1 MLRRPPNP
9 RQPLSR
15 LCACRSRTQRT
26 CSATQRQPVVTVSAT
41 SISSAGV
48 ASAQSRGQAL
58 SAATPHHRQ
67 LASLIKT
74 CSDTAALSQ
83 LIQQHAAALRINHVH
98 DALTQ
103 VAKLK
108 QSPPSAAD
116 EACIRQLVGLA
127 TAMLPGCDCQGLA
140 LMAQAVKKTRH
151 KDPAFTQELVAQA
164 TSQLQHFKP
173 KAAGSLFRALTKLNC
188 KDEDFLARL
197 QEQAAKGQDRD
208 MRRFTA
214 SLLACNSVDSLM
226 QLVQQRATSTPLD
239 CIHASTSLVMAAK
252 LMQTPLTSKDQASVN
267 SLITLAWCSL
277 ADCDSRAI
285 ASMAWALATLG
296 YRDTAFVQE
305 LVQQASKQLPQF
317 SAHSKGRM
325 LWALRQLGCED
336 EAFLQ
341 QLQAQNTQHKQG
353 DQQVSP
359 GADEESVTRQLTRA
373 IRACGSA
380 ERLTQLVRQQAER
393 LNHIHACTALM
404 RAAKLLQQPLS
415 AEEQACVGQLV
426 ELARTKLP
434 DCDGRQLAGMAWAA
448 MHLQHGDPAFMQQLG
463 QQASRRVS
471 EFDAKGAA
479 TVLQA
484 LTKHGL
490 HDELGAFMQQL
501 QEQQAAAAVAS
512 AAASAEGVGAGVKSH
527 PPHFPQPLSIVIAA
541 CDSVDSLAQL
551 VQRQAQALYPTQAS
565 TALCRLV
572 KLMQPPLSLSDEACA
587 RTALQLVQLA
597 ESRLPAMG
605 ANDLAKTAW
614 AVATLGFR
622 SQAFLSSLLQRLGGR
637 VQELSGRGTTSML
650 WALAKLGSEDEAL
663 IRQLVAQAGDN
674 VGEFRR
680 HDIFNTLQ
688 ALVMLRPEWRDA
700 GLVGKLVERAQP
712 QLEGFNR
719 HQVVDTAYALA
730 VLQHDDPRFTQQL
743 LRQAASSSSQL
754 NATAVS
760 DLLWAMAKLRQG
772 SADRR
777 LVQALIAQAK
787 ELGAR
792 SGLKVSTQRMCNL
805 AWALVALRHDDRDL
819 MQLLVQEASS
829 RMAANQLDHNTLANL
844 LRAMA
849 VLGHD
854 DPHFVNDAVNAVH
867 ELLQQDHA
875 ISLQDT
881 RKVLCNVLWALSMLQ
896 HDAAS
901 VAEPLINAAVIALN
915 DQEPGPG
922 DPGMQLRNCH
932 QYLVTMEGAGVVSSR
947 LQATIWYR
955 QLRAGCREA
964 MRQVAGG
971 YASAGPVQQAVL
983 AALRR
988 LPGCGG
994 AEMQQLTE
1002 DGDIYASLCFTLPGG
1017 TKVRCVTYYPLVAA
1031 MM

>member
-1 MLRRPPNP
+1 M
-9 RQPLSR
+9 
-15 LCACRSRTQRT
+15 
-26 CSATQRQPVVTVSAT
+26 
-41 SISSAGV
+41 
-48 ASAQSRGQAL
+48 
-58 SAATPHHRQ
+58 
-67 LASLIKT
+67 
-74 CSDTAALSQ
+74 
-83 LIQQHAAALRINHVH
+83 QQHAAALRSNHVR

-151 KDPAFTQELVAQA
+151 RDTAFTQELVAQA
-164 TSQLQHFKP
+164 TSQLQRFKP
-173 KAAGSLFRALTKLNC
+173 KAAGSLCRALTKLDC
-188 KDEDFLARL
+188 KDKDFLARL

-214 SLLACNSVDSLM
+214 SLLACGSVDSLM
-226 QLVQQRATSTPLD
+226 RLVQQRATSTPLD
-239 CIHASTSLVMAAK
+239 HIHASTSLVMAAK
-252 LMQTPLTSKDQASVN
+252 LMPTPLTSKDQASVN
-267 SLITLAWCSL
+267 SLIALAWCSL

-296 YRDTAFVQE
+296 HRDTAFVQE

-317 SAHSKGRM
+317 SAHRKGNM

-336 EAFLQ
+336 KEFLQ
-341 QLQAQNTQHKQG
+341 QLQAQSTQHKQGGQG
-353 DQQVSP
+353 DQQVSS
-359 GADEESVTRQLTRA
+359 GADEESVARQLTLSL
-373 IRACGSA
+373 RACGSA

-404 RAAKLLQQPLS
+404 RAAKLLQPPLS
-415 AEEQACVGQLV
+415 VEEQACVGELV

-434 DCDGRQLAGMAWAA
+434 DCDGRQLASMAWAA
-448 MHLQHGDPAFMQQLG
+448 MHLQHGDPTFMQQLG
-463 QQASRRVS
+463 QQSSRRAS
-471 EFDAKGAA
+471 EFDAKCAA

-501 QEQQAAAAVAS
+501 QEQQAAAAGAS
-512 AAASAEGVGAGVKSH
+512 GASSVEGVETGVK
-527 PPHFPQPLSIVIAA
+527 PQTPHFPQPLSIVIAA

-551 VQRQAQALYPTQAS
+551 VQRQAQAFDPAQAS

-637 VQELSGRGTTSML
+637 VQELSGRGTASML
-650 WALAKLGSEDEAL
+650 WALAKLGSDDEAL
-663 IRQLVAQAGDN
+663 IRQLVAKAGDN
-674 VGEFRR
+674 VGVLRR
-680 HDIFNTLQ
+680 YDIFNTLQ
-688 ALVMLRPEWRDA
+688 AMVMLRPEWRDA

-712 QLEGFNR
+712 QLEDFNR

-730 VLQHDDPRFTQQL
+730 VLQHNDPGFTQQL

-787 ELGAR
+787 ELGTR

-805 AWALVALRHDDRDL
+805 AWALVALRHYDRDL

-854 DPHFVNDAVNAVH
+854 DAHFVNDAVNAVFQ
-867 ELLQQDHA
+867 LLHQSDNVSYPRH
-875 ISLQDT
+875 T

-901 VAEPLINAAVIALN
+901 VAEPLINAAVIALLTQI
-915 DQEPGPG
+915 DQEPWPG
-922 DPGMQLRNCH
+922 DPSDPGMQLRNCH

-947 LQATIWYR
+947 LQASIWYR

-964 MRQVAGG
+964 MRQVVGG
-971 YASAGPVQQAVL
+971 YTSANPVQLAVL

-1002 DGDIYASLCFTLPGG
+1002 DGDVYASLYFTLPGG
-1017 TKVRCVTYYPLVAA
+1017 TKVRRVTY
-1031 MM
+1031 